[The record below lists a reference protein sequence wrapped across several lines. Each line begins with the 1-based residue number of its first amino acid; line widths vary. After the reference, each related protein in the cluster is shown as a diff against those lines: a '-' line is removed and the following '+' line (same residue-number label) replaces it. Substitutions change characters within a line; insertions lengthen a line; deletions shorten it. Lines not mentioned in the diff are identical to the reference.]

1 MHCQPCNRPCRKHG
15 FNRNQTRRY
24 RCPECGTTY
33 SEERQHLFGNMRV
46 DEDKAILA
54 LTLLC
59 EGSSVRAV
67 ARVTVLHKATI
78 LKLLVEAG
86 ERVERFMA
94 DTIQDVPVEDV
105 ECDEVWGFIARKEK
119 TKRRKR
125 INDPQQAD
133 SYLWI
138 GLDRESKLVLAH
150 QVGRRTKL
158 AADAFAEKLDTATGG
173 RFQISTD
180 ALEHY
185 TDSLNFHLGTRTSH
199 GTVHKEFGYEE
210 EGQRR
215 YSPPRLTGAKK
226 AVSYGK
232 PDLNRT
238 GTSYV
243 ERWNLSLRTGMKR
256 MTRLTIAF
264 SRCWRNH
271 KAALALWI
279 GYYNF
284 VTTNRAVRMPP
295 AMAAG
300 VTRRPWSMRDLL
312 EAATQC

>member
-1 MHCQPCNRPCRKHG
+1 MLSGSPKEGR
-15 FNRNQTRRY
+15 
-24 RCPECGTTY
+24 
-33 SEERQHLFGNMRV
+33 
-46 DEDKAILA
+46 
-54 LTLLC
+54 LL
-59 EGSSVRAV
+59 G
-67 ARVTVLHKATI
+67 LHKGTL

-86 ERVERFMA
+86 ERVERFMTA
-94 DTIQDVPVEDV
+94 AIRGVAIEDV

-125 INDPQQAD
+125 SSGSHQSD
-133 SYLWI
+133 SYLRI
-138 GLDRESKLVLAH
+138 GLHRRSKLVLAH
-150 QVGRRTKL
+150 HVSRWTNQ
-158 AADAFAEKLDTATGG
+158 AANAFAEKLDRATGG

-180 ALEHY
+180 SFEPY
-185 TDSLNFHLGTRTSH
+185 VDSLNFHLGTRTSH
-199 GTVHKEFGYEE
+199 GMIHKEFGYEE
-210 EGQRR
+210 EGGRR
-215 YSPPRLTGAKK
+215 YSPPRLIGAEK
-226 AVSYGK
+226 ATSYGE
-232 PDLNRT
+232 PDYDRI

-284 VTTNRAVRMPP
+284 VVSNRAVKMPP

-300 VTRRPWSMRDLL
+300 LTSRPLPMRDLL
-312 EAATQC
+312 EAAS